1 MGVCDAS
8 FVGDALL
15 VDGAVADR
23 ALDRLARTSRWHA
36 PHLLPAEVAS
46 VCRRL
51 VRVGR
56 LDVGVATA
64 AMSRLERMRLDLHA
78 FAPYRDRVWELRENA
93 TVYDAWYLALA
104 ERLDEPLVTTDNKL
118 AQVPGIRCT
127 VEVVTIG

>member
-8 FVGDALL
+8 FIADALL
-15 VDGAVADR
+15 VDGAIGDR

-36 PHLLPAEVAS
+36 PHLLPTELAS

-51 VRVGR
+51 VGTGQ

-64 AMSRLERMRLDLHA
+64 AMSRLERTRLDLHA
-78 FAPYRDRVWELRENA
+78 FAPHRDRVWELRDNA

-104 ERLDEPLVTTDNKL
+104 ERLDTPLVTTDQKL
-118 AQVPGIRCT
+118 ARVPGIRCA
-127 VEVVTIG
+127 VEVVTAD